1 MALSDILLLI
11 AGLLVVV
18 SLAQPFALR
27 LRLPYTVVLATAGV
41 LIGIGA
47 TALLRTDLTQTLD
60 SVAVVFVDLP
70 ITSEVFLYVFLPI
83 LLFQASLTLDVR
95 RVIED
100 AAPILMLAVVAVLV
114 TTAAIGLALWPVAG
128 VPLVACLLLG
138 AIVATTDPSAVVA
151 IFRDIGAPARLTR
164 LIEGESLL
172 NDAAAIALFG
182 VLLALLLH
190 DGDTSLAHGA
200 WVFLRGFVGGL
211 LVGVLAARGMTLLVP
226 LLRDLRLAEVTL
238 TLALPYLLYVL
249 CERYLG
255 VSGVV
260 AVVAA
265 GLTVSAFGRPRFSPE
280 TWELLDTIW
289 AQLAFWA
296 SSLVFLFASILVP
309 RLLANVT
316 PVDFALLLVLVVA
329 ALAARAAVLWGLLP
343 GLSALG
349 LAERVSRPYKMAIL
363 WGGLRGAVTLA
374 LALAITEN
382 PAVPPEIQ
390 HFVAVQATG
399 FVLVTLLI
407 NGTTLN
413 LAIRKLGLDR
423 LSPLDQALRHQ
434 VVAIALENV
443 RERLQRVARDHDI
456 APPVLRQITRTYDQR
471 VAETTA
477 RNTFDAEIGDKDRL
491 TIGLI
496 SLANRERE
504 LVLRH
509 FAARTVSRRAVE
521 KMLLGIDRLID
532 AARAERRVGY
542 VRAGRQMLAYGL
554 GFRLALLLHRRLRI
568 TRPLS
573 NRLADRFE
581 LLLVGALVLGE
592 LRPFIREKLS
602 PVLGERICGLI
613 GDILSQRIEA
623 TRKELD
629 ALRLQYPDYA
639 EALERRFLGQVAV
652 RLEER
657 EYRTLHEEALVG
669 RELYGDLQR
678 SLDQARAEAAARPR
692 LDLGLD
698 KQTLLCSLPLFAGL
712 DEASQKRVAKLLR
725 PRFAVP
731 GEVLI
736 RAGEAGDSVFFIS
749 SGAVEVQAGEQKIR
763 LGRGDFFGEMAL
775 LSQRRR
781 QSTVTALTF
790 CQLLQLDD
798 GDFRRFL
805 DADADI
811 RQAIDAVA
819 ANRTAANRQ
828 AAGKAAE

>member
-18 SLAQPFALR
+18 SLAQPFAQR
-27 LRLPYTVVLATAGV
+27 LGLPYTVVLAVAGV
-41 LIGIGA
+41 LIGASAG
-47 TALLRTDLTQTLD
+47 ALLHTDLTYAFD
-60 SVAVVFVDLP
+60 SVAVMFVDLP
-70 ITSEVFLYVFLPI
+70 VTSEVFLYVFLPV
-83 LLFQASLTLDVR
+83 LLFQASLTIDAR
-95 RVIED
+95 RMAED

-114 TTAAIGLALWPVAG
+114 TTAVVGLALWPVAG

-138 AIVATTDPSAVVA
+138 AIIATTDPAAVVA

-182 VLLALLLH
+182 VLLAILLH
-190 DGDTSLAHGA
+190 DGDTGIAHGL
-200 WVFLRGFVGGL
+200 WVFLRSFVGGIV
-211 LVGVLAARGMTLLVP
+211 VGALAARGLTLLVP

-238 TLALPYLLYVL
+238 TVALPYLVYIL
-249 CERYLG
+249 CEKFLG

-265 GLTVSAFGRPRFSPE
+265 GLTVGAFGRPRFSPE
-280 TWELLDTIW
+280 TWELLDTVW

-309 RLLANVT
+309 RLLGNVSLAD
-316 PVDFALLLVLVVA
+316 VGILLLLVVA

-343 GLSALG
+343 GLSAVG
-349 LAERVSRPYKMAIL
+349 LAEKVSRPYKLAIL

-374 LALAITEN
+374 LALAVTEN
-382 PAVPPEIQ
+382 PAIPPEIQ
-390 HFVAVQATG
+390 HFVAVHATG
-399 FVLVTLLI
+399 FVLFTLLI

-413 LAIRKLGLDR
+413 AAIRKVGLDK

-434 VVAIALENV
+434 VLAIALETV
-443 RERLQRVARDHDI
+443 RDRLRTVARDHDI
-456 APPVLRQITRTYDQR
+456 APPVLRQITRDYDRR
-471 VAETTA
+471 VVEATS

-509 FAARTVSRRAVE
+509 FGARTVSRRTVE
-521 KMLLGIDRLID
+521 SLLLGLDRLID
-532 AARAERRVGY
+532 AARADRRVGY
-542 VRAGRQMLAYGL
+542 VRAGRRMLAYGR
-554 GFRLALLLHRRLRI
+554 GFRIALWLHRRLRI
-568 TRPLS
+568 TRPLT

-581 LLLVGALVLGE
+581 LLLVSAMLLDE
-592 LRPFIREKLS
+592 LRPFIKDKLS
-602 PVLGERICGLI
+602 PVLGERMCGLI
-613 GDILSQRIEA
+613 GDILGQRIEA

-639 EALERRFLGQVAV
+639 EALERRFLAQVAV

-669 RELYGDLQR
+669 RELYSDLQR
-678 SLDQARAEAAARPR
+678 SLDQARAGAAERPR
-692 LDLGLD
+692 LDLGLE
-698 KQTLLCSLPLFAGL
+698 KQSLLCCLPLFAEL
-712 DEASQKRVAKLLR
+712 DETSQKRVSKVLR

-736 RAGEAGDSVFFIS
+736 RPGETGDSVFFIS
-749 SGAVEVQAGEQKIR
+749 SGAVEVNTGEQTIR

-775 LSQRRR
+775 LNQRRR
-781 QSTVTALTF
+781 RSTVTALTF
-790 CQLLQLDD
+790 CQLLQLRDV
-798 GDFRRFL
+798 DFRRFL
-805 DADADI
+805 DTHQDI
-811 RQAIDAVA
+811 RQAIDAA
-819 ANRTAANRQ
+819 AASRAASNQ
-828 AAGKAAE
+828 AAAKAAE